1 MNFYTFESV
10 DPNNNIHEIIKL
22 LDFLTEKEEVQ
33 WIISDLD
40 IVPQYHGDYSP
51 NGKIENISHVYLF
64 ELEIQ
69 KNFFVSL
76 NYSKLRKILEEASCI
91 RRGVFICLQEKTELT
106 EFYATV
112 EPKEPHAIQHKFG
125 LHEVRILDDLIFILS
140 DLDISYLEL

>member
-10 DPNNNIHEIIKL
+10 DSNNNIHEIIKL
-22 LDFLTEKEEVQ
+22 LEFLTEKEDVQ

-40 IVPQYHGDYSP
+40 IVPQYRGDYSP
-51 NGKIENISHVYLF
+51 SEKIENRPQVYLF
-64 ELEIQ
+64 ELEI
-69 KNFFVSL
+69 KNNFFISL
-76 NYSKLRKILEEASCI
+76 NFSKLRKLLEEASCI
-91 RRGVFICLQEKTELT
+91 RRGVFICLQEQTELT

-140 DLDISYLEL
+140 DSDISYLEL